1 MGEAGAG
8 YPDCGGDGAPPSNMH
23 CGALGERRPA
33 LTAARPAGTPY
44 PSGGSGLPPAGEL
57 LFVGVD
63 GHCATIRRSTS

>member
-1 MGEAGAG
+1 MESDKWEVVSGKWRVASGRVASGEW
-8 YPDCGGDGAPPSNMH
+8 
-23 CGALGERRPA
+23 ERRGQDTP
-33 LTAARPAGTPY
+33 TAARPAGTPY